1 MKIRVAIATMLL
13 LVFCFASL
21 PVSAAEVPGWD
32 DPVPMEVPEKYQGE
46 GCYSYV
52 SGEVIAICT
61 PEKFGYITYPKGW
74 PLHDEVIVQMK
85 EGFALRAD
93 VMDAVTG
100 GTLCAVEITGEDL
113 TRAGGSYNAA
123 LGGTFERLYRIES
136 TELNTQEE
144 DFADYMA
151 QIPGIEQVFY
161 LIHAGTCY
169 GPALMRTIIT
179 CREGYQP
186 KAEDFPGAD
195 IGSIEMAE
203 GSNRA
208 VITSGGEDH
217 QSEYALQK
225 YFRELADPNI
235 LEVTFGSEIP
245 EHVYPA
251 DDPDLTVCRTM
262 FAGEETDMGDVNDD
276 GTINGKDALT
286 LRMYRVHYDVDLVL
300 SASDLNGNGETAD
313 GRDSLLLRRQIAG
326 YPAVGA

>member
-1 MKIRVAIATMLL
+1 MKIRVAIATILL
-13 LVFCFASL
+13 LAVCFASL

-32 DPVPMEVPEKYQGE
+32 DPVPLEVPEKYQGE
-46 GCYSYV
+46 GCYAYV

-61 PEKFGYITYPKGW
+61 PETFGYIQYAAISTRR
-74 PLHDEVIVQMK
+74 EVIVQMK

-113 TRAGGSYNAA
+113 TRAGGCYNAA
-123 LGGTFERLYRIES
+123 LNGNFDVLYRIEPAV
-136 TELNTQEE
+136 LNAKDV

-169 GPALMRTIIT
+169 GSTLMRTIIT

-217 QSEYALQK
+217 QSQYALQK

-235 LEVTFGSEIP
+235 LEVTFGSEIL
-245 EHVYPA
+245 EHNYPA
-251 DDPDLTVCRTM
+251 GDPDLTVCRTM
-262 FAGEETDMGDVNDD
+262 FVGEETDMGDVNDD
-276 GTINGKDALT
+276 GTVNGKDALT

-300 SASDLNGNGETAD
+300 DASDLNGNGETAD